1 MLRSL
6 KTLERYTVS
15 ATDGEIGSVANFL
28 LDDQS
33 WVVRY
38 LVVETGTFFERRR
51 VLISPVFFRQT
62 EWSTRRFH
70 LSLTVDKVKN
80 SPSVDLDKPVSRQ
93 HERDY
98 YRYYNYPYYLETS
111 GFGGVSSYP
120 VELASSLPHEI
131 VASDDLPG
139 NVHLRSI
146 NELAGYHIHGSDGS
160 IGHVQDFIV
169 DDETYAV
176 RYLVVNTRN
185 TWFGKKVLV
194 APGWAS
200 RVSWEERA
208 VYVALSRQ
216 AIKNSPMW
224 DPAVP
229 VTRSYE
235 MRLHDYYGRPAYW
248 ATADAKP
255 VETEHL
261 HRLEHEVEGGGAGAL
276 AGALLGVV
284 AGPPGMV
291 AGALI
296 GGAAGAITGA
306 ALDTESVARA
316 MGTRVL
322 DTEIGVG
329 EGDLGAPNLAHPPAK
344 TGAYSAAS
352 AGVDTSSG
360 EPCAEGPMPPPER

>member
-6 KTLERYTVS
+6 KDLERYTVA

-38 LVVETGTFFERRR
+38 LVVETGTFFDKRR
-51 VLISPVFFRQT
+51 VLISPVFFRKT

-80 SPSVDLDKPVSRQ
+80 SPSVDLDKPVSQQ

-98 YRYYNYPYYLETS
+98 YRYYTYPYYLETS
-111 GFGGVSSYP
+111 GLVGLSSYP
-120 VELASSLPHEI
+120 VVRASPLPDKP
-131 VASDDLPG
+131 ASPAKSSG
-139 NVHLRSI
+139 NVHLRSAH
-146 NELAGYHIHGSDGS
+146 ELVGYHIHGNDES

-169 DDETYAV
+169 DDESYEV
-176 RYLVVNTRN
+176 RYLVVHTHD

-194 APGWAS
+194 APRWAS

-208 VYVALSRQ
+208 VYVDLSRQ
-216 AIKNSPMW
+216 TIRNSPTW
-224 DPAVP
+224 DPAVA
-229 VTRSYE
+229 VNREYE
-235 MRLHDYYGRPAYW
+235 SRLYDYYGRPVYW
-248 ATADAKP
+248 AMGDAKA
-255 VETEHL
+255 VESQDP
-261 HRLEHEVEGGGAGAL
+261 HRLAHEAEGGGAGAL

-291 AGALI
+291 AGAII
-296 GGAAGAITGA
+296 GGVAGAITGA
-306 ALDTESVARA
+306 ALDTESATRTSRTRA
-316 MGTRVL
+316 L
-322 DTEIGVG
+322 DAEIGVSEG
-329 EGDLGAPNLAHPPAK
+329 ELGAPNLAHPRAR

-352 AGVDTSSG
+352 SGVDTSSG
-360 EPCAEGPMPPPER
+360 ESSAEGPIPPPEP